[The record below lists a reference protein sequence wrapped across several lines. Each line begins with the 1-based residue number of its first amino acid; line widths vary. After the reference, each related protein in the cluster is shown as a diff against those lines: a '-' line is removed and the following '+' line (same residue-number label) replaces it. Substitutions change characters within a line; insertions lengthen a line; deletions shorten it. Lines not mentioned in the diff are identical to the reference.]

1 MWRRLVSY
9 FMGPL
14 AYLIEIAIVL
24 SAILEDWVDMGV
36 ILFLLLLNAAIGFF
50 EEGKAESALSALKKT
65 ISQQSKVFR
74 DGKLQDIDS
83 INLVPG
89 DILAMRI
96 GDIVPADC
104 RLLGIGS
111 NGQPV
116 GEGLLIDE
124 AALTGESLPREK
136 HAGQVAY
143 SSSVVKQGQMRC
155 MVTKTGDQTF
165 IGKAASLIASVED
178 IGEFQ
183 RVVNNIGNFLIYITL
198 ALAGILLI
206 VQLATTEPLDKNTVF
221 GILQNV
227 LVIVIAAIPVGLPTV
242 LSVTMAV
249 GAESLAQ
256 KQVVVKKLPAI
267 EELAAVSILCSDK
280 TGTLTLNQLT
290 TDKPWLRP
298 NSQTGQDYSEEDLMR
313 WAVLCSEHGT
323 QDAIE
328 KAVVTFADST
338 LGLNG
343 SSEVPGW
350 KQLSFTPFNPT
361 TKYTTS
367 TVLEEATGNTYEI
380 VKGAPP
386 NVIALVGG
394 PNAGAAT
401 EAVNELASR
410 GLRALAVARTVGDPG
425 LKEYEMIGLISLL
438 DPPRPDSAETIARCA
453 ELGVEVKMITGDQTV
468 IAKEVAQRLKLDP
481 EWIMD
486 ADVLDKGDI
495 GDPELTKL
503 CEEASGFAH
512 VIPEHKFKVVAVLQN
527 AGHQVAMTG
536 DGVNDAPALKKAN
549 VGFAVEGCTEAARS
563 AANVVL
569 LSPGLSTIVDG
580 IKTSRGIFQR
590 MRAYALY
597 RIAASIHILLFL
609 FISILA
615 LNFTL
620 PSLLVIILAVLND
633 AATLGLGM
641 YPFVLLTLS
650 KHMITTIFLKGQT
663 SGD

>member
-1 MWRRLVSY
+1 VPMWRRLASY

-14 AYLIEIAIVL
+14 AYLIELAIVL
-24 SAILEDWVDMGV
+24 SAILEDWADFAV

-65 ISQQSKVFR
+65 ISQQTKVFR
-74 DGKLQDIDS
+74 DGQLMDVDS
-83 INLVPG
+83 VTLVPG
-89 DILAMRI
+89 DVIALRI

-116 GEGLLIDE
+116 SEGLLIDE

-143 SSSVVKQGQMRC
+143 SSAVIKQGQMRC
-155 MVTKTGDQTF
+155 LVTKTGDRTF
-165 IGKAASLIASVED
+165 IGKAASLIASVDD

-198 ALAGILLI
+198 ALAAILLI

-221 GILQNV
+221 SILQNV

-249 GAESLAQ
+249 GAEALAK

-280 TGTLTLNQLT
+280 TGTLTMNKLT
-290 TDKPWLRP
+290 TDKPWLCP
-298 NSQTGQDYSEEDLMR
+298 NSETGGMYTEEDLMR

-328 KAVVTFADST
+328 KAVVAFADQT

-343 SSEVPGW
+343 SSEVPGYR
-350 KQLSFTPFNPT
+350 QLTFVPFNPT

-367 TVLEEATGNTYEI
+367 TVSVQATGNTYEI

-394 PNAGAAT
+394 PNAPLAT
-401 EAVNELASR
+401 QAVNDLASR
-410 GLRALAVARTVGDPG
+410 GLRALAVARTIGDPG
-425 LKEYEMIGLISLL
+425 MKEYEMIGLISLL
-438 DPPRPDSAETIARCA
+438 DPPRPDSAETIRLCN

-468 IAKEVAQRLKLDP
+468 IAKEVAQRLNLDP
-481 EWIMD
+481 DYIMD

-512 VIPEHKFKVVAVLQN
+512 VVPEHKFKVVACLQ
-527 AGHQVAMTG
+527 G
-536 DGVNDAPALKKAN
+536 
-549 VGFAVEGCTEAARS
+549 S
-563 AANVVL
+563 
-569 LSPGLSTIVDG
+569 
-580 IKTSRGIFQR
+580 
-590 MRAYALY
+590 Y
-597 RIAASIHILLFL
+597 RC
-609 FISILA
+609 
-615 LNFTL
+615 NL
-620 PSLLVIILAVLND
+620 P
-633 AATLGLGM
+633 
-641 YPFVLLTLS
+641 
-650 KHMITTIFLKGQT
+650 K
-663 SGD
+663 